1 MATSDELIRKFI
13 NGITKDDLCN
23 SEVESEC
30 TERSEKAASEKPI
43 DESTSSADTNEE
55 CYSDESTWN
64 AVEHIMF
71 KKRLNEA
78 IKCLSKNKK

>member
-23 SEVESEC
+23 SENESEC
-30 TERSEKAASEKPI
+30 HEHSEIMASEKPI
-43 DESTSSADTNEE
+43 DESTSSVSADEG

-78 IKCLSKNKK
+78 IRCLSKNKK